1 MALTIRKCL
10 RCNGIGLEPNMFDIP
25 KTSICN
31 IIKEMKYREMDRLS
45 GVRLIKGKLYYED
58 IPCSRCDGRA
68 FVI

>member
-1 MALTIRKCL
+1 
-10 RCNGIGLEPNMFDIP
+10 MFDIP
-25 KTSICN
+25 KTSIGN